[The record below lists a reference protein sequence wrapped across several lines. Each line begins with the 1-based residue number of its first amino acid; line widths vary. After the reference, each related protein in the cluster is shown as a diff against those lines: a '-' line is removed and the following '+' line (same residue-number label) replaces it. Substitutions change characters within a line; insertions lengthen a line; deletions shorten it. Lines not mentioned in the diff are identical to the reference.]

1 MPNTTRAPEAAH
13 HSLAWRRTLMKG
25 VLLVDVI
32 RKLLA
37 VYLSIVALLVAVH
50 FVFNSFYRDTWDVIE
65 VWSIL
70 DWLMALAIV
79 IALVVHFRRKFA
91 LKREADQAISREYVE
106 ANVAVYV
113 TALVALWFFSNWF
126 TFLNLGSEGES
137 VANVVVWAF
146 VDALIVLVLAATG
159 RYLWRSGADT

>member
-13 HSLAWRRTLMKG
+13 YSLAWRLTPMKG
-25 VLLVDVI
+25 VLLVDAI

-50 FVFNSFYRDTWDVIE
+50 FVFNSFYRDTWDVID

-70 DWLMALAIV
+70 DWPMALAIV
-79 IALVVHFRRKFA
+79 IALVVHIRRKSA

-106 ANVAVYV
+106 VNMAVYG

-159 RYLWRSGADT
+159 RYLWRNGADT

>member
-1 MPNTTRAPEAAH
+1 M
-13 HSLAWRRTLMKG
+13 
-25 VLLVDVI
+25 DVI

-37 VYLSIVALLVAVH
+37 VYLSVVALLVAVH
-50 FVFNSFYRDTWDVIE
+50 FVFNSFYRETLDVVD
-65 VWSIL
+65 VWSVL
-70 DWLMALAIV
+70 DWPIALAIV
-79 IALVVHFRRKFA
+79 IALVVHLRRKFA

-106 ANVAVYV
+106 ANVAVYG

-126 TFLNLGSEGES
+126 TFLNLGTEGES

>member
-1 MPNTTRAPEAAH
+1 M
-13 HSLAWRRTLMKG
+13 
-25 VLLVDVI
+25 DVI

-37 VYLSIVALLVAVH
+37 VYLSVVALLVAVH
-50 FVFNSFYRDTWDVIE
+50 FVFNSFYRDSLDVID
-65 VWSIL
+65 VWNVL
-70 DWLMALAIV
+70 DWPMALAIV
-79 IALVVHFRRKFA
+79 IALVVHCQRKFA

-113 TALVALWFFSNWF
+113 TTLVALWFFSNWF

-159 RYLWRSGADT
+159 HYLWRSGADT

>member
-1 MPNTTRAPEAAH
+1 M
-13 HSLAWRRTLMKG
+13 
-25 VLLVDVI
+25 DVI

-37 VYLSIVALLVAVH
+37 VFLSVVAFLVAVH
-50 FVFNSFYRDTWDVIE
+50 FVFNSFYRDSLDAVD
-65 VWSIL
+65 VWSVL
-70 DWLMALAIV
+70 DWPIALAIV

-91 LKREADQAISREYVE
+91 LKREADQAVSREYVE
-106 ANVAVYV
+106 ANVAVYG

-126 TFLNLGSEGES
+126 TFLNLGTEGES

-159 RYLWRSGADT
+159 HYLWRSGADT